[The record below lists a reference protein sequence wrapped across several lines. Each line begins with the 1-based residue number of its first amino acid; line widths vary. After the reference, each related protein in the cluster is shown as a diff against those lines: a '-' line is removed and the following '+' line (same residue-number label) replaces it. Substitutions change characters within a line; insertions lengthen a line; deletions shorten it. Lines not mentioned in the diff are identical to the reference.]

1 MLHLG
6 GVIIKNYSASV
17 HHPAAVVLLHKLRF
31 ERNFRHGDAG
41 FCALGRWA
49 SSGVALTQTKT
60 HKEED

>member
-1 MLHLG
+1 VFITLPPLSCY
-6 GVIIKNYSASV
+6 I
-17 HHPAAVVLLHKLRF
+17 KLRF

-60 HKEED
+60 HKEEDYE